1 MCGRE
6 MRTELSAD
14 LFACNNESPNETFL
28 NENVFRMATAFT
40 FEGTSKSHVRSARHA
55 KNVESWVSLSEMVN
69 SVNQGGHWRD
79 LHL

>member
-1 MCGRE
+1 
-6 MRTELSAD
+6 MRTGLSAD

-55 KNVESWVSLSEMVN
+55 KNVSLGSHSSEMVN